1 MVTFCAGVDKI
12 MIWASFGSFVSWW
25 WHCQFVSSR
34 EIPIFLR
41 AWIAAIFIGSEART
55 VHSVVFSIVLVWFL
69 PNPAA
74 VTTYDDY
81 IPL

>member
-1 MVTFCAGVDKI
+1 V
-12 MIWASFGSFVSWW
+12 SFGGTALSVR
-25 WHCQFVSSR
+25 SSG

-55 VHSVVFSIVLVWFL
+55 VLCGHSVVFSIVLVGL
-69 PNPAA
+69 VPNPAA

-81 IPL
+81 IPVCERDSFDSAPSI